1 MLRKGE
7 PIGLLSKTE
16 GKPTN
21 KKTGVYMKWKPK
33 EKSKRVKKA
42 ELELAKARLKLQ
54 EAKKNIKRAWQDD
67 EMESKIKY
75 MENAIKRLT
84 IKKK

>member
-16 GKPTN
+16 GEPTN

-33 EKSKRVKKA
+33 VKSKRVKKA
-42 ELELAKARLKLQ
+42 ELELTKAKLKLE
-54 EAKKNIKRAWQDD
+54 EAKKNIKKAWHDD

-75 MENAIKRLT
+75 VENAIKRLT